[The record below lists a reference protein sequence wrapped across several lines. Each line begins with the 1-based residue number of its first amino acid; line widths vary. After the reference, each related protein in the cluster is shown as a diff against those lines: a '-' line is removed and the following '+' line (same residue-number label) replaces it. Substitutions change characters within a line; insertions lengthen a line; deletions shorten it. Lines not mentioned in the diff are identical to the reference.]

1 MPCSCAKRARAA
13 RNLAASTRSRWY
25 LVLRAIDIAGAAT
38 ETVASMSR
46 TQEPMS
52 VRAFRQALE
61 ERLATRSANELRAI
75 LRGMAGE
82 ITPTER
88 RAFLACLES
97 GTDTAVVPK
106 QDLLE
111 AIRRLAGELKAA
123 MKHAEYWEDQGEWL
137 DEEDTLGPYAKLV
150 PPVAALFDRA
160 KAVFESGDL
169 PLTRAAYQELFAL
182 LELEDDY
189 GRGIRDTDLEGVDR
203 REAVARYLRAVYH
216 TTAPAQRSAVLFE
229 CLCRAKSWLDGPRPM
244 VEEIVRVS
252 TRRLPSHRAFLEE
265 WIAFLHR
272 QSGPDADAWL
282 REAVGVS
289 GGAAGLAQLART
301 AGRKHPR
308 AYLDWLLA
316 LEQKRKAREALTAAR
331 EALGA
336 LRPGLPIRAAIADR
350 LCAAAAR
357 VHDQDAL
364 RAGRWEA
371 FAAKPDIERLLDL
384 RDVAGPGAERTRNM
398 RQAARHLQ
406 DYLRRRPGAHP
417 AEAWEVWED
426 AIETPAWPG
435 RSTVAHAHLLAG
447 DWKAAHTLASRDRP
461 LGWSSNES
469 AQGLVA
475 TVFLVLLSGK
485 PPEALPRNLRELW
498 RWALG
503 NSIDVV
509 MREGEDHERLRDRL
523 DGAYAQALSEA
534 SPAADEQARL
544 LTWCQR
550 VTRARVNAIRR
561 PPAPRQLRQ
570 GCGAARCLRGGPAAA
585 GEAGGSRCIGGP
597 GTPPFSPAPRFPAG
611 TERRAPTDRSVTDR

>member
-25 LVLRAIDIAGAAT
+25 LVLRAIDIARAAT

-88 RAFLACLES
+88 RAFLACLDS
-97 GTDTAVVPK
+97 GTDNAVVPK

-244 VEEIVRVS
+244 VDEIVRVS

-331 EALGA
+331 ETLGA

-550 VTRARVNAIRR
+550 VTRARVNAIVGHQHRGSYAKAAVLLATCAEVLRLREKPAEADALVDRVRR
-561 PPAPRQLRQ
+561 RFHRHLAFQRELNAALR
-570 GCGAARCLRGGPAAA
+570 RIDP
-585 GEAGGSRCIGGP
+585 
-597 GTPPFSPAPRFPAG
+597 
-611 TERRAPTDRSVTDR
+611 

>member
-169 PLTRAAYQELFAL
+169 PLARAAYQELFAL

-189 GRGIRDTDLEGVDR
+189 GRRIRDTDLEGVDR

-244 VEEIVRVS
+244 VDEIVRVS

-331 EALGA
+331 ETLGA

-357 VHDQDAL
+357 VQDQDAL

-447 DWKAAHTLASRDRP
+447 DLKAAHTLASRDRP

-550 VTRARVNAIRR
+550 VTRARVNAIVGHQHRGSYAKAAVLLAACAEVLRLREKPAEADALVDRVRR
-561 PPAPRQLRQ
+561 RFHRHLAFQRELNAALR
-570 GCGAARCLRGGPAAA
+570 RIDP
-585 GEAGGSRCIGGP
+585 
-597 GTPPFSPAPRFPAG
+597 
-611 TERRAPTDRSVTDR
+611 